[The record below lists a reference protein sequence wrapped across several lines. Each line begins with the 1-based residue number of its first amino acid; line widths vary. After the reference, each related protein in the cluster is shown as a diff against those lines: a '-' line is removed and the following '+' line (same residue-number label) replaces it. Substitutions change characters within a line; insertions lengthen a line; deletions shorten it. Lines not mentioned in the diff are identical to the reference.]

1 MKAEILMA
9 VFNGEAYL
17 AEQIDSI
24 LRQDT
29 GNWHLTISDDGST
42 DRSREIIQTY
52 TCRYP
57 EKISQVFS
65 GQRFGNARDHF
76 FWLMKNC
83 DADYILFC
91 DQDDVWHTD
100 KVRKTLEALYRTE
113 AEFGKSMP
121 ALVFTDQTV
130 VDQNRQ
136 MIAPSMMELQQ
147 QDPDVKDYRALLIKN
162 VVTGCTVG
170 INRALA
176 ARANCCA
183 APQQTIMHDWWLALV
198 AARFGKLVYLD
209 ESTMEYRQ
217 HGKNSVGAK
226 DVRRMKYLVEK
237 LTHPKEL
244 RKKMEEKKIQATV
257 FSNSFQDVLPAEEKL
272 LLKEFSEE
280 RIPLGCKLRFLEYVT
295 SPARKADFIYRW

>member
-9 VFNGEAYL
+9 VYNGEAFL
-17 AEQIDSI
+17 TEQIDSI

-29 GNWHLTISDDGST
+29 DHWHLTISDDGSS
-42 DRSREIIQTY
+42 DRSREIIQDY
-52 TCRYP
+52 VGRNP
-57 EKISQVFS
+57 EKIRQVIS

-76 FWLMKNC
+76 FWLMRNC
-83 DADYILFC
+83 EADYILFC
-91 DQDDVWHTD
+91 DQDDVWHID
-100 KVRKTLEALYRTE
+100 KVRKTLEALYKTE

-130 VDQNRQ
+130 VDQDRQ

-147 QDPDVKDYRALLIKN
+147 QNPNVKDYRTLLIKN

-176 ARANCCA
+176 VLANSCTV
-183 APQQTIMHDWWLALV
+183 PQQTIMHDWWLALV
-198 AARFGKLVYLD
+198 ASRFGKLVYLD

-237 LTHPKEL
+237 LMHPKEL

-257 FSNSFQDVLPAEEKL
+257 FSDSFQDVLPTEEKL
-272 LLKEFSEE
+272 LLKEFAQK
-280 RIPLGCKLRFLEYVT
+280 RIPLRSKLRFLEYVT
-295 SPARKADFIYRW
+295 SPARKVDFICRW